1 MSAENINLTEA
12 EWTVMECLWAKSPLS
27 SREVTEQLEKSA
39 GWNRSTTNTLL
50 YRLEGKGAIST
61 VTKGRSKFFSAVLRR
76 EDAAL
81 HETEGFLDR
90 VYHGSLSMMVSS
102 LTQKQ
107 ALSKSEI
114 DKLYAMLKELEG
126 GNSDG

>member
-50 YRLEGKGAIST
+50 YRLEAKGAIST

-81 HETEGFLDR
+81 RETEDFLDR

-107 ALSKSEI
+107 ALPKSEI
-114 DKLYAMLKELEG
+114 DKLYAMLKDLEG

>member
-12 EWTVMECLWAKSPLS
+12 EWTVMECLWEKSPLS
-27 SREVTEQLEKSA
+27 GREVTELLEKSA

-50 YRLEGKGAIST
+50 YRLEAKGAIST

-81 HETEGFLDR
+81 RETEDFLDR

-107 ALSKSEI
+107 ALPKSEI
-114 DKLYAMLKELEG
+114 DKLYAMLKDLEG

>member
-12 EWTVMECLWAKSPLS
+12 EWTVMECLWARSPLS

>member
-1 MSAENINLTEA
+1 MSAEYINLTEA
-12 EWTVMECLWAKSPLS
+12 EWTVMECLWEKSPLS
-27 SREVTEQLEKSA
+27 GREVTEQLEKSA

-50 YRLEGKGAIST
+50 YRLEAKGAIST

-81 HETEGFLDR
+81 RETEDFLDR

-107 ALSKSEI
+107 ALPKSEI
-114 DKLYAMLKELEG
+114 DKLYAMLKDLEG

>member
-1 MSAENINLTEA
+1 MSDKNINLTEA
-12 EWTVMECLWAKSPLS
+12 EWTVMECLWEKSPMS
-27 SREVTEQLEKSA
+27 GREVTELLEKTA

-50 YRLEGKGAIST
+50 YRLEGKGAVSA
-61 VTKGRSKFFSAVLRR
+61 VTKGRSKYFSAVFQR

-107 ALSKSEI
+107 ALPKSEI

>member
-1 MSAENINLTEA
+1 MSIENISLTEA
-12 EWTVMECLWAKSPLS
+12 EWTVMECLWKKSPMS
-27 SREVTEQLEKSA
+27 GREVTEHMEEVS

-50 YRLEGKGAIST
+50 YRLEGKGAISAI
-61 VTKGRSKFFSAVLRR
+61 TKGRSKYFSAVLRR

-81 HETEGFLDR
+81 HETAGFLDR

-102 LTQKQ
+102 LTKKQ

-114 DKLYAMLKELEG
+114 DKLYAMLKDLEG

>member
-1 MSAENINLTEA
+1 MSDKNINLTEA

>member
-1 MSAENINLTEA
+1 MSAEYINLTEA
-12 EWTVMECLWAKSPLS
+12 EWTVMECLWERSPLS
-27 SREVTEQLEKSA
+27 GREVTEQLEKSA

-50 YRLEGKGAIST
+50 YRLEAKGAISA

-81 HETEGFLDR
+81 RETEDFLDR

-102 LTQKQ
+102 LTRKQ
-107 ALSKSEI
+107 ALPKSEI
-114 DKLYAMLKELEG
+114 DKLYAMLKDLEG

>member
-1 MSAENINLTEA
+1 MFAEHINLTEA
-12 EWTVMECLWAKSPLS
+12 EWTVMECLWEKSPMS
-27 SREVTEQLEKSA
+27 GREVTEQLEKSA

-50 YRLEGKGAIST
+50 YRLEAKGAIST

-81 HETEGFLDR
+81 RETEDFLDR

-102 LTQKQ
+102 LTRKQ
-107 ALSKSEI
+107 ALPKSEI
-114 DKLYAMLKELEG
+114 DKLYAMLKDLEG

>member
-1 MSAENINLTEA
+1 MSAEYINLTEA
-12 EWTVMECLWAKSPLS
+12 EWTVMECLWEKSPLS
-27 SREVTEQLEKSA
+27 GREVTEQLEKSA

-50 YRLEGKGAIST
+50 YRLEAKGAIST

-81 HETEGFLDR
+81 RETEDFLDR

-102 LTQKQ
+102 LTRKQ
-107 ALSKSEI
+107 ALPKSEI
-114 DKLYAMLKELEG
+114 DKLYAMLKDLEG

>member
-1 MSAENINLTEA
+1 MSAKNITLTNA
-12 EWTVMECLWAKSPLS
+12 EWSVMECLWESAPKTG
-27 SREVTEQLEKSA
+27 REITDYLEA
-39 GWNRSTTNTLL
+39 REGWNRSTTLTLL
-50 YRLEGKGAIST
+50 SRLEAKGAVVSDSE
-61 VTKGRSKFFSAVLRR
+61 GRKKTFSPLLRR

-81 HETEGFLDR
+81 HEAEDFLDR

>member
-1 MSAENINLTEA
+1 MSANHINLTEA
-12 EWTVMECLWAKSPLS
+12 EWTVMECLWEKSPLS
-27 SREVTEQLEKSA
+27 SREITEQLEKSA
-39 GWNRSTTNTLL
+39 GWTRSTTNTLL
-50 YRLEGKGAIST
+50 ARLEVKGAIST
-61 VTKGRSKFFSAVLRR
+61 VTQKRSKSYSAVLRR

-81 HETEGFLDR
+81 REAEGFLDR

-107 ALSKSEI
+107 ALPKSEI
-114 DKLYAMLKELEG
+114 DKLYAMLKDLEG

>member
-1 MSAENINLTEA
+1 MFAEHINLTEA
-12 EWTVMECLWAKSPLS
+12 EWTVMECLWEKSPLS
-27 SREVTEQLEKSA
+27 GREVTEQLEKSA

-50 YRLEGKGAIST
+50 YRLEAKGAIST

-81 HETEGFLDR
+81 RETEDFLDR

-107 ALSKSEI
+107 ALPKSEI
-114 DKLYAMLKELEG
+114 DKLYAMLKDLEG

>member
-1 MSAENINLTEA
+1 MSVEHINLTEA
-12 EWTVMECLWAKSPLS
+12 EWTVMECLWVKSPQS
-27 SREVTEQLEKSA
+27 GREVTEHMERVS

-50 YRLEGKGAIST
+50 YRLEGKGAIAS
-61 VTKGRSKFFSAVLRR
+61 VTEGRSKYFSAVLRR

-126 GNSDG
+126 GNVDG

>member
-1 MSAENINLTEA
+1 
-12 EWTVMECLWAKSPLS
+12 MECLWEKSPLS
-27 SREVTEQLEKSA
+27 GREVTEQLEKSA

-50 YRLEGKGAIST
+50 YRLEAKGAIST

-81 HETEGFLDR
+81 RETEDFLDR

-107 ALSKSEI
+107 ALPKSEI
-114 DKLYAMLKELEG
+114 DKLYAMLKDLEG

>member
-1 MSAENINLTEA
+1 MSAEYINLTEA
-12 EWTVMECLWAKSPLS
+12 EWTVMECLWEKSPLS
-27 SREVTEQLEKSA
+27 GREVTEQLEKSA
-39 GWNRSTTNTLL
+39 GWNRSTTNTVL
-50 YRLEGKGAIST
+50 YRLEAKGAIST

-81 HETEGFLDR
+81 RETEDFLDR

-107 ALSKSEI
+107 ALPKSEI
-114 DKLYAMLKELEG
+114 DKLYAMLKDLEG

>member
-61 VTKGRSKFFSAVLRR
+61 ITKGRSKFFSAVLRR

-81 HETEGFLDR
+81 HETEGFLER

-107 ALSKSEI
+107 ALPKSEI
-114 DKLYAMLKELEG
+114 DKLYAMLKDLEG

>member
-61 VTKGRSKFFSAVLRR
+61 ITKGRSKFFSAVLRR
-76 EDAAL
+76 EEAAL
-81 HETEGFLDR
+81 HETEGFLER

-107 ALSKSEI
+107 ALPKSEI
-114 DKLYAMLKELEG
+114 DKLYAMLKDLEG